1 MKDEL
6 LEDIHRRAIEIIG
19 VASSLVLK
27 TETLLKLQNPVTPM
41 DTSSNEDEITKHYN
55 DMLTNRQK
63 LAEVCQLWLDLNKR
77 MAGDHTPEDMLP
89 RDANQEKS

>member
-6 LEDIHRRAIEIIG
+6 LEDIHRRATEIIG
-19 VASSLVLK
+19 VAGLLKQETEVLR
-27 TETLLKLQNPVTPM
+27 KLQNPVTPM
-41 DTSSNEDEITKHYN
+41 ETGSNEDEITKHNN